1 MFKSL
6 KKGRKTYFF
15 HIIMYIFAE
24 IIELIKDKR
33 RLLVPF
39 FFDMNFRSQ
48 VETLLQAALEED
60 KALFL
65 IDLKIG
71 SDNSINITLDGDQ
84 GVTLKDCMSVS
95 RAIEHNIDREE
106 HDFSLEVASA
116 GVGSPLQ
123 NNRQYIKNKG
133 RKLRIEL
140 AGESI
145 IEGTLSDVDEKVFT
159 LTWKQREPKPV
170 GKGKVT
176 VTKNKILSYDEVI
189 SAKVIV

>member
-1 MFKSL
+1 
-6 KKGRKTYFF
+6 
-15 HIIMYIFAE
+15 MYIFAE

>member
-1 MFKSL
+1 
-6 KKGRKTYFF
+6 
-15 HIIMYIFAE
+15 
-24 IIELIKDKR
+24 
-33 RLLVPF
+33 
-39 FFDMNFRSQ
+39 MNFRSQ

-116 GVGSPLQ
+116 GVGSALQ